1 MFQVSLASVVYN
13 QDQSLNLLPGFSMYG
28 HKVSVYPEVVVNAQS
43 ENHRSVLCFGTS
55 SALPEF
61 QRDFMYGSPKGQ
73 EN

>member
-1 MFQVSLASVVYN
+1 
-13 QDQSLNLLPGFSMYG
+13 MYW
-28 HKVSVYPEVVVNAQS
+28 HKVSVCLEMMVNGWS
-43 ENHRSVLCFGTS
+43 ENHRSVVCFETS